1 MIAGRLASS
10 ANAHVFMESH
20 YSDALTG
27 DVVGEMLQGAAGSSV
42 SGDNISIDDLE
53 GRTGS
58 MGEEGRRGQG
68 SAKALK

>member
-1 MIAGRLASS
+1 MIARRLPSS
-10 ANAHVFMESH
+10 AKAHVFMESH

-42 SGDNISIDDLE
+42 SGDKISIDDLKGVLDQWARKAAE
-53 GRTGS
+53 
-58 MGEEGRRGQG
+58 G